1 MTIGDPETFAI
12 ESSIFE
18 AYEGFGQMALG
29 SFVIHVGGR
38 SYGSKE
44 PDATLLGTAFNDVRR
59 RIDERGNHKSSLP
72 PDADAISI
80 AIAFRHENYLGN
92 MDDARLY
99 GIPWRQFFKTL
110 NSNGCIWA
118 PNNEQGF
125 DDGSCVLHFDEGN
138 TVRLIAF
145 YDVEGYQVEQGSL
158 RDVRLRQN
166 DFYGIL
172 EEWHTNFENDWMSML
187 KVA

>member
-1 MTIGDPETFAI
+1 MIGDPEIFAI

-18 AYEGFGQMALG
+18 AYEGLDQMGLG
-29 SFVIHVGGR
+29 SFVIYVGGR
-38 SYGSKE
+38 SYGYKGSK
-44 PDATLLGTAFNDVRR
+44 ATLLGTAFNDVRR
-59 RIDERGNHKSSLP
+59 RIDERGGHKSSLP
-72 PDADAISI
+72 SDADAANI
-80 AIAFRHENYLGN
+80 AIAFAHENYLGN
-92 MDDARLY
+92 MDNARLY
-99 GIPWRQFFKTL
+99 GIPWLQFFKIL

-138 TVRLIAF
+138 TVRIIAF
-145 YDVEGYQVEQGSL
+145 YDAEDYQIEQGSL
-158 RDVRLRQN
+158 HDVRLPQD

-172 EEWHTNFENDWMSML
+172 EEWYTRFKNDWMSRP